1 MMMIKSPMI
10 LKSENELFSEKLI
23 RKPGLYELKP
33 SPAEAIMELKSSKKS
48 WINEEFGGKFW
59 KRPYYVLI
67 DYFIGESSRSTK
79 PEFRKFTQKPAILDN
94 IQDPKTGIS
103 RSSAQS
109 RPKIPS
115 AIPSG
120 VLRFITSSTI
130 SQRSC

>member
-1 MMMIKSPMI
+1 MS
-10 LKSENELFSEKLI
+10 STNWTELYSKQRNTECLPSI
-23 RKPGLYELKP
+23 RKKHFG
-33 SPAEAIMELKSSKKS
+33 
-48 WINEEFGGKFW
+48 WILTGY
-59 KRPYYVLI
+59 KRN
-67 DYFIGESSRSTK
+67 YFIGESSRSTK

>member
-48 WINEEFGGKFW
+48 WIN
-59 KRPYYVLI
+59 
-67 DYFIGESSRSTK
+67 YFIGESSRSTK